1 MSVFEAQLV
10 FWSLAS
16 IQLIG
21 LLSAC
26 LARLSEG
33 SVRQVAC
40 QRFFLACLLLVGL
53 GTIASLTLI
62 PAYWV
67 ASGTTLS
74 LMVLAATCDFRRCP
88 QSMAC

>member
-1 MSVFEAQLV
+1 
-10 FWSLAS
+10 
-16 IQLIG
+16 
-21 LLSAC
+21 LSAW

-33 SVRQVAC
+33 SARQAAC

-53 GTIASLTLI
+53 GTIASLALVPT
-62 PAYWV
+62 YWV

-88 QSMAC
+88 QSMAY